1 MPAVDSKKIGR
12 VDNKNEIHKFA
23 AVNISVLAVAAISV
37 QRNSFNHNPIVKSG
51 ILALHLSVPLG
62 PTHA

>member
-1 MPAVDSKKIGR
+1 MPAVDSKKTGR
-12 VDNKNEIHKFA
+12 VDNKNETQRFP

-37 QRNSFNHNPIVKSG
+37 QRNSLNHNPIVKSG
-51 ILALHLSVPLG
+51 ILALHLSIPLG